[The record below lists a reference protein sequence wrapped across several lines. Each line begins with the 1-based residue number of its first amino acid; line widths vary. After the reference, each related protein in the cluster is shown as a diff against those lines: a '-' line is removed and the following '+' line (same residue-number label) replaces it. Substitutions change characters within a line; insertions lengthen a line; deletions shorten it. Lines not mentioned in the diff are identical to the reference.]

1 MIPAEAMHGP
11 KPLVKR
17 VGPKHW
23 GSGTFVGTFVAAF
36 VENKPVS
43 DEGLAKGSDKGSGE
57 QTLRP
62 APATAKRRTWL
73 TWACVLVS
81 GVLFAHHFRLGI
93 VSGESM
99 SPTVKGGDW
108 FLISKRAYAT
118 TDPAR
123 GDIVVARYDKELIIK
138 RIVGLPGEEVEFKT
152 GRLYIDGHPIAERQ
166 QIRSGE
172 LSIGRGRLGKGKF
185 ALLGDNRTVAP
196 SQLVQAVVPRD
207 HLLGKV
213 LWTGHLLTRAE
224 NEWGW

>member
-1 MIPAEAMHGP
+1 MISAEATQSP

-17 VGPKHW
+17 AGPKNW
-23 GSGTFVGTFVAAF
+23 RSEPFVETFIAAF

-43 DEGLAKGSDKGSGE
+43 DKGPRE

-62 APATAKRRTWL
+62 ALPAAKRRRWL
-73 TWACVLVS
+73 ALVCVFLIAIC
-81 GVLFAHHFRLGI
+81 FAYHFRLGI

-108 FLISKRAYAT
+108 FLLNKRAYAT
-118 TDPAR
+118 TDPVR
-123 GDIVVARYDKELIIK
+123 GDIVVARYGKELIIK

-152 GRLYIDGHPIAERQ
+152 GRLYIDGHPIAEQ
-166 QIRSGE
+166 PQVRSGE

-196 SQLVQAVVPRD
+196 SQIVQAVVPRN

-213 LWTGHLLTRAE
+213 LWTGAPRYSR
-224 NEWGW
+224 